1 MIQNE
6 FQLKNSERWL
16 KILRKEL
23 EKMKQEYTDPQEFA
37 IFTQG
42 VREQI
47 EQIEIEIKAY
57 VKYTCPS
64 PKASK
69 ALN

>member
-16 KILRKEL
+16 KRLRKEFA
-23 EKMKQEYTDPQEFA
+23 KMKQEYTHPQEFT

-47 EQIEIEIKAY
+47 EQIEIEIKEY
-57 VKYTCPS
+57 VKHVRSS
-64 PKASK
+64 PKTSD
-69 ALN
+69 